1 VAIPDFQSLMLPLLQ
16 LCGDGKE
23 HASREAVESLAKSFN
38 LSESERQELLPS
50 GSQSRFANRV
60 HWAKFNLKK
69 AGLVT
74 DVRWGHFQI
83 NPRGREVL
91 NQQPA
96 EITMSYLDQFP
107 EYKDFRTRPG
117 NRDLEPPEIPEEQG
131 RTPEELMEAAYQKL
145 RAEMEAQLLE
155 KLKGCSPA
163 FFERL
168 VVQLLV
174 RMGYGGTLQDAGR
187 AVGRTGD
194 GGIDGIIKEDRLG
207 LDAIYIQA
215 KRWEG
220 TVGSPKVREF
230 AGALQ
235 GQRAK
240 KGIFITTS
248 DYSKDALDY
257 VSRIDSKIVL
267 IDGTMLAGLMIDY
280 GLGVSTV
287 STYEIKRVDSDF
299 FAEE

>member
-1 VAIPDFQSLMLPLLQ
+1 MAIPDFQSIMLPLLQ
-16 LCGDGKE
+16 LCADGSE
-23 HASREAVESLAKSFN
+23 HASRDSSETLAANFG

-50 GSQSRFANRV
+50 GRQSRFANRV
-60 HWAKFNLKK
+60 HWAKAYLKM
-69 AGLVT
+69 AGLLVDT
-74 DVRWGHFQI
+74 RRGHYEI
-83 NPRGREVL
+83 TARGREVL
-91 NQQPA
+91 KQSPPR
-96 EITMSYLDQFP
+96 ITIAYLQQFP
-107 EYKDFRTRPG
+107 EFRELREASG
-117 NRDLEPPEIPEEQG
+117 NRTAEPLEIAEDQA
-131 RTPEELMEAAYQKL
+131 RTPEEVLDAAYQRS
-145 RAEMEAQLLE
+145 RAGLQAQVLD
-155 KLKGCSPA
+155 KVRSCSPT

-168 VVQLLV
+168 VIELLV
-174 RMGYGGTLQDAGR
+174 KMGYGGTLQDAGR

-215 KRWEG
+215 KRWESM
-220 TVGSPKVREF
+220 VGSPKIREF

-280 GLGVSTV
+280 GLGVS
-287 STYEIKRVDSDF
+287 
-299 FAEE
+299 